1 MALPKML
8 SLVGGALFFGLAVLL
23 WEARAQAVP
32 VLPKHEKQP
41 MEEHSPQRPSGEALV
56 PPSSGSGQPGEDDGF
71 LDFSELD
78 RKFRV
83 VSLGKD
89 IANTLES
96 LSTASQIESINAIP
110 SGLRMFVLWNLS
122 EESILRLL
130 RHNIEKNKDRNPS
143 VAVELESMATK
154 AAGMISSMRAAMQG
168 RHLNAKITE
177 VFFASLTPQ
186 ERAILEKSDFTAD
199 LKLSGAYFTL
209 VDYLRISPK
218 GEEFLRKI
226 SVFSPT
232 ARELLST
239 LPPGY
244 SAWEAFSGN
253 FIYDD
258 GFLCVLEKDFVA
270 SPHP

>member
-1 MALPKML
+1 MALRKML
-8 SLVGGALFFGLAVLL
+8 SLVGGTLFFGLAVLL
-23 WEARAQAVP
+23 WEARAQAIP
-32 VLPKHEKQP
+32 ALPKHEKQP
-41 MEEHSPQRPSGEALV
+41 KKEHSPQRPSGEALAR
-56 PPSSGSGQPGEDDGF
+56 PSSGQPGEDDGF

-96 LSTASQIESINAIP
+96 LSPASQIENINAIP

-143 VAVELESMATK
+143 VAVALESMATK

-244 SAWEAFSGN
+244 SSLEAFSGN